1 MAKKT
6 EKKDGA
12 NFLVCRN
19 AKASQRYSVEDK
31 LECGMVLIGSEVKSL
46 RARRAD
52 LDGAYASIE
61 NGELYLL
68 KMHIAPYDQ
77 AGSFGH
83 ETKRTRK
90 LLAHA
95 HELEKLDTK
104 LRLRGYTLIPL
115 SVYFKNGRAKVE
127 IGLAKNKDVDDRRED
142 IKKKTE
148 DREAQQAMGRRR

>member
-6 EKKDGA
+6 EKKDGG

-19 AKASQRYSVEDK
+19 AKASQRYAVEEK

-46 RARRAD
+46 RARRGD
-52 LDGAYASIE
+52 LEGAYASIE

-83 ETKRTRK
+83 EAKRTRK

-95 HELEKLDTK
+95 HEIEKLHTK
-104 LRLRGYTLIPL
+104 LRLRGYTLVPL
-115 SVYFKNGRAKVE
+115 AVYFKNGRAKVE
-127 IGLAKNKDVDDRRED
+127 IGLAKGKDNEDRRED

-148 DREAQQAMGRRR
+148 DREARQSMGRRR